1 AQKLADLQ
9 AENVSKL
16 RCLNPL
22 KICKH
27 AEGSVRSHNDMEA
40 VPELRKAQRLF
51 TAANVVKEEAEG
63 VGEVCTQL
71 MKAGLPLV
79 VREAENSQQFANLQA
94 QHAENLDSLR
104 SISQQLAN
112 LQVAHIANVHSLQD
126 FVKERS
132 AQGGEIDWRLF
143 ESRQLA
149 DLQSQHELNADS
161 LHSFDEQLANLQVEH
176 ERRIAQLGRVKG
188 DINRRLAYTQQ
199 LANLQLEHSQ
209 QLANLQIAHI
219 ANVFSLHRFVQRRY
233 TQSQQFANLQAQHAE
248 NLDSV
253 PSFTQQLA
261 HLQAEHEQQIAQL
274 YLAESSAPEE
284 QIAQLDRVESIAPG
298 EGINRRLAYTQQLAN
313 LQLEHETRISE
324 LHQAVAN
331 SAGPSAWGNT
341 QGSRSPDLSVAGSF
355 GSDIFPR

>member
-1 AQKLADLQ
+1 MKPIMTKKVITIVVLQATMLYYLVSAGGCLRGGHGQNSADTDPRVAMQGQDRPVPIPQIAELVRNVAVGAQLLIEQSQQVIEISKTAQKLADLQ
-9 AENVSKL
+9 AVSKL

-27 AEGSVRSHNDMEA
+27 AEGNVRSHNDMEA
-40 VPELRKAQRLF
+40 VPALLKAQRLF

-71 MKAGLPLV
+71 MKADLTLI
-79 VREAENSQQFANLQA
+79 VREAENAEELA
-94 QHAENLDSLR
+94 DLHAESARNLDSLR

-188 DINRRLAYTQQ
+188 DINRRLAY
-199 LANLQLEHSQ
+199 A
-209 QLANLQIAHI
+209 
-219 ANVFSLHRFVQRRY
+219 
-233 TQSQQFANLQAQHAE
+233 
-248 NLDSV
+248 
-253 PSFTQQLA
+253 
-261 HLQAEHEQQIAQL
+261 
-274 YLAESSAPEE
+274 
-284 QIAQLDRVESIAPG
+284 SIPD
-298 EGINRRLAYTQQLAN
+298 TQQLAN

-341 QGSRSPDLSVAGSF
+341 QGSRSPDLSVAVCIVCTTLLTVIRMNSCPDGYT
-355 GSDIFPR
+355 GA

>member
-1 AQKLADLQ
+1 MMKKVITIVVLQATMLYYLISAGGCLSGGHGQDRSVAVPQVAALARNVADGAQLLIVQSLQVADISNTVQQYVDLQ
-9 AENVSKL
+9 AEN
-16 RCLNPL
+16 
-22 KICKH
+22 
-27 AEGSVRSHNDMEA
+27 EGSVRSHNDMEA
-40 VPELRKAQRLF
+40 VPELRKAHELVSK
-51 TAANVVKEEAEG
+51 ANVVKREAEG

-71 MKAGLPLV
+71 MEAGLPLV
-79 VREAENSQQFANLQA
+79 VREAQNSQQFANLQA

-104 SISQQLAN
+104 SI
-112 LQVAHIANVHSLQD
+112 
-126 FVKERS
+126 
-132 AQGGEIDWRLF
+132 
-143 ESRQLA
+143 
-149 DLQSQHELNADS
+149 
-161 LHSFDEQLANLQVEH
+161 
-176 ERRIAQLGRVKG
+176 
-188 DINRRLAYTQQ
+188 
-199 LANLQLEHSQ
+199 SQ

-274 YLAESSAPEE
+274 YLAEE
-284 QIAQLDRVESIAPG
+284 QIAQLDRV
-298 EGINRRLAYTQQLAN
+298 TQQLAN

-341 QGSRSPDLSVAGSF
+341 QGSRSPDLSVAVCIVCTTLLTVIRMNSCPDGYT
-355 GSDIFPR
+355 GA